1 MSKVKMKTGFY
12 QGHNKLKIAEGT
24 VLAIDSA
31 SLYGKVIIVSTFF
44 RGST

>member
-24 VLAIDSA
+24 VLAIDS
-31 SLYGKVIIVSTFF
+31 GKILEKLKLP
-44 RGST
+44 